1 LVRGGGANSLGV
13 VTVEAVFAVAAIV
26 TLGGECA
33 GDGLVVPFVFFLAVA
48 PCFVV
53 NALAHLKEEAIGCV
67 SAAVVEVS
75 YPPAATATVADM
87 LAFAFPPVGRV
98 GVGVVTSQF
107 AEVNNGAR
115 GGYFGLN
122 RSGEGAFSSA

>member
-1 LVRGGGANSLGV
+1 MKGPSSWLEVEGPRLPWGG
-13 VTVEAVFAVAAIV
+13 
-26 TLGGECA
+26 
-33 GDGLVVPFVFFLAVA
+33 DVA

-53 NALAHLKEEAIGCV
+53 NALAHLKEEAIRCV

-122 RSGEGAFSSA
+122 RSGEGAFSSVRK